1 MTELLLLPRTLFV
14 LNYSA
19 SRAVAV
25 GFPAFQ
31 NSDGRRPARGHHTEN
46 WERERN

>member
-1 MTELLLLPRTLFV
+1 MTELLLLPTTLFV
-14 LNYSA
+14 LKYSA
-19 SRAVAV
+19 SRAVAF
-25 GFPAFQ
+25 FPAFQ